1 MITVSHPLFPKNI
14 QTSLA
19 DCIWAMHD
27 NHCCCCKSQDYF
39 EDPVTAADDYNY
51 ERYAITDWLSKHN
64 TSPMTNLALSHHRLT
79 PNSNFKIA
87 MQALLQQL
95 SPAKQVEVASYLS

>member
-1 MITVSHPLFPKNI
+1 MLIENRLS
-14 QTSLA
+14 
-19 DCIWAMHD
+19 IWPVHD
-27 NHCCCCKSQDYF
+27 NHCCCCKLQDYF
-39 EDPVTAADDYNY
+39 EDPVAAADDYNY

-79 PNSNFKIA
+79 PNSNLKIA

>member
-1 MITVSHPLFPKNI
+1 LLIEEQLS
-14 QTSLA
+14 
-19 DCIWAMHD
+19 IWAMLD
-27 NHCCCCKSQDYF
+27 NHCCCCKLQDYF

-79 PNSNFKIA
+79 PNSNLKIA